1 MDDDFAAKLRYLRLY
16 GVLTHWDGYVE
27 LAKKRGFSPL
37 ALLKHIVE
45 EEYKIKGENA
55 RQRRLKH
62 ARIPEM
68 WVMETFPFKRQPK
81 LNKKLILALYDA
93 FDFMEKHRNII
104 WMGRTGC
111 GKTGLATS
119 FLVEAINRGAKGRY
133 VLFPELVTEL
143 YQSVADHSEAKVLKR
158 YLSYDCLLID
168 ELGYVEVEP
177 VQVGLFFT
185 LMHKRHKTKS
195 TLITTNLGFS
205 EWQSFLRNKHLTAA
219 LIDRLTEVSH
229 VINMKDCVSLR
240 DKLAQE
246 S

>member
-1 MDDDFAAKLRYLRLY
+1 
-16 GVLTHWDGYVE
+16 
-27 LAKKRGFSPL
+27 
-37 ALLKHIVE
+37 
-45 EEYKIKGENA
+45 
-55 RQRRLKH
+55 
-62 ARIPEM
+62 
-68 WVMETFPFKRQPK
+68 MERHQS
-81 LNKKLILALYDA
+81 
-93 FDFMEKHRNII
+93 II

-133 VLFPELVTEL
+133 ILFPELVTEL

-168 ELGYVEVEP
+168 ELGHVEVEP

-195 TLITTNLGFS
+195 TLITTNLGFG
-205 EWQSFLRNKHLTAA
+205 EWQSFLKNKHLTAA

-229 VINMKDCVSLR
+229 VINMKDCDSIR
-240 DKLAQE
+240 DKLK
-246 S
+246 

>member
-1 MDDDFAAKLRYLRLY
+1 MDDDLAMKLRHLRLY
-16 GVLTHWDGYVE
+16 GVLRHWDEYVA
-27 LAKKRGFSPL
+27 LAKKQRFSPI

-45 EEYKIKGENA
+45 EECKVKDENA

-62 ARIPEM
+62 AQIPEM
-68 WVMETFPFKRQPK
+68 WAMETYPFKRQPK
-81 LNKKLILALYDA
+81 LNKKRILSLYDA
-93 FDFMEKHRNII
+93 FDFMEKHQNII

-133 VLFPELVTEL
+133 ILFPELVTEL

-168 ELGYVEVEP
+168 ELGHVEVEP

-205 EWQSFLRNKHLTAA
+205 DWQSFLKNKHLTAA

-229 VINMKDCVSLR
+229 VINMKDCDTIR
-240 DKLAQE
+240 DKLPQR
-246 S
+246 

>member
-1 MDDDFAAKLRYLRLY
+1 MDEDLAMKLRHLRLY
-16 GVLTHWDGYVE
+16 GLLTHWDEYVV
-27 LAKKRGFSPL
+27 LAGKRRFSPL
-37 ALLKHIVE
+37 ALLKYIVE

-62 ARIPEM
+62 AQIPEM
-68 WVMETFPFKRQPK
+68 WVMETYPFKRQPK
-81 LNKKLILALYDA
+81 LNKKRILALYDA
-93 FDFMEKHRNII
+93 FDFIEKRQNII

-133 VLFPELVTEL
+133 ILFPELVNEL

-168 ELGYVEVEP
+168 ELGHVEVEP

-205 EWQSFLRNKHLTAA
+205 DWQSFLKNKHLTAA

-229 VINMKDCVSLR
+229 VINMVDCDTIR
-240 DKLAQE
+240 DKLPQK
-246 S
+246 

>member
-1 MDDDFAAKLRYLRLY
+1 MDEDLAMKLKQLRLP
-16 GVLTHWDGYVE
+16 GVLAHWDDYVV
-27 LAKKRGFSPL
+27 LAGKRRFSPL

-45 EEYKIKGENA
+45 EECKIKGENA

-62 ARIPEM
+62 AQIPEM
-68 WVMETFPFKRQPK
+68 WVMETYPFKRQPK
-81 LNKKLILALYDA
+81 LNKKRILSLYDA
-93 FDFMEKHRNII
+93 FDFMEKHQNVI

-133 VLFPELVTEL
+133 ILFPELVNEL

-168 ELGYVEVEP
+168 ELGHVEVEP

-205 EWQSFLRNKHLTAA
+205 EWQSFLKNKHLTAA
-219 LIDRLTEVSH
+219 LIDRLTETSH
-229 VINMKDCVSLR
+229 VINMKDCDSIR
-240 DKLAQE
+240 DKLE
-246 S
+246 

>member
-1 MDDDFAAKLRYLRLY
+1 MDEDLALKLKRLRLY
-16 GVLTHWDGYVE
+16 GVATHWDEYVK
-27 LAKKRGFSPL
+27 LAGKRRMSPI
-37 ALLKHIVE
+37 ALFKYIVE

-55 RQRRLKH
+55 RQRRLKR
-62 ARIPEM
+62 AQIPEM
-68 WVMETFPFKRQPK
+68 WVLQTFPFKRQPK
-81 LNKKLILALYDA
+81 LNKKRILSLYDA
-93 FDFMEKHRNII
+93 FDFVEKRQNII

-133 VLFPELVTEL
+133 ILFPELVNEL

-168 ELGYVEVEP
+168 EIGHVEVEP

-205 EWQSFLRNKHLTAA
+205 DWHSFLKNKHLTAA

-229 VINMKDCVSLR
+229 VINMKDCDTIR
-240 DKLAQE
+240 DKLPQK
-246 S
+246 